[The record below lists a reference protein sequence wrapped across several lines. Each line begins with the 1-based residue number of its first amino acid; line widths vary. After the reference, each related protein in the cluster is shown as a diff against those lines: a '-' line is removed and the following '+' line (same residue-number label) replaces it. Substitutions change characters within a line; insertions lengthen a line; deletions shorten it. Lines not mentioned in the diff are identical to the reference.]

1 LIIIGLRI
9 NYAYFTGEEVV
20 YSGEVEVSYL
30 GEEPFV
36 HRGAF
41 P

>member
-9 NYAYFTGEEVV
+9 NYAYFTEEEVV
-20 YSGEVEVSYL
+20 YSEEVEASYL
-30 GEEPFV
+30 GEEPFD
-36 HRGAF
+36 HRVAF